1 MLAAKPGARKPPV
14 RLGIIPPIWAVRSS
28 ASPLPER
35 ASPSS
40 HRIPACHA
48 AAGHLLV
55 SHPSNRFFTV
65 DGGIG
70 AKQRP
75 FHGAMADDGDARS
88 PHRIKFNLMA
98 VGGLRTYLSFTPSA
112 IPSIACSRESRHEK
126 LSVPGGGIDRSL
138 GRSSS
143 ESA

>member
-1 MLAAKPGARKPPV
+1 MASSFARLRHEFAGHCCRGARGALDALAPRPCLASPQPET
-14 RLGIIPPIWAVRSS
+14 RTGGDTARRRSRTRQAVAASEAVVALSS

-65 DGGIG
+65 DGGI
-70 AKQRP
+70 
-75 FHGAMADDGDARS
+75 
-88 PHRIKFNLMA
+88 
-98 VGGLRTYLSFTPSA
+98 
-112 IPSIACSRESRHEK
+112 
-126 LSVPGGGIDRSL
+126 
-138 GRSSS
+138 
-143 ESA
+143 